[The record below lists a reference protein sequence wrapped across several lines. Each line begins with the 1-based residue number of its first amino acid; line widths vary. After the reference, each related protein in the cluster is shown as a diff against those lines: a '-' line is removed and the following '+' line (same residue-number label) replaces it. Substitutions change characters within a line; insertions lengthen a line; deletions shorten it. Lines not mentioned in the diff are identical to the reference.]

1 MAFVSKNCGMTCQKI
16 EQSKKLHFIVKALNK
31 ADISPRE
38 EIFAVCKKFITNLTD
53 YLFEIIDLGT
63 ASFVK
68 ESSFTQ
74 QKYNY
79 QLIKQFGPIYIDFD
93 EYPPYSVRIS
103 EFFEKCQ

>member
-1 MAFVSKNCGMTCQKI
+1 MYQRTVPQKFKNI
-16 EQSKKLHFIVKALNK
+16 ELLKKLQFLVRSLNK
-31 ADISPRE
+31 SDISPRE
-38 EIFAVCKKFITNLTD
+38 EIFGVCKKYIAKLTD

-79 QLIKQFGPIYIDFD
+79 QLIKMFGPMYDCF
-93 EYPPYSVRIS
+93 
-103 EFFEKCQ
+103 